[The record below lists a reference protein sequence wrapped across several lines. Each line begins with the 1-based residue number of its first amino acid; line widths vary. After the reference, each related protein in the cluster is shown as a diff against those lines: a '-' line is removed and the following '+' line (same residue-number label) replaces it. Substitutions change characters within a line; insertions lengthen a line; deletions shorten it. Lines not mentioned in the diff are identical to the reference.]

1 MPPKK
6 PPAKPSAQQSKSQAL
21 VTTGPKEV
29 VHKKTHSKR
38 DADGHKPTTARAL
51 VLRNGKYGSM
61 GTGEV
66 ILATK
71 MSGRE
76 KLELLAGMKMHI
88 VARKGECSSSAQR
101 GFGRELRTGFSDAFQ
116 CPEGYENCRG
126 SVHRYAIY
134 ETRLHPAYR
143 VLTQRGWMKFRIL
156 KILSFFIIRSSQRR
170 RLVSHSCLQSPARR
184 SSNARIL

>member
-6 PPAKPSAQQSKSQAL
+6 PPAKQQAQSKSQAL

-38 DADGHKPTTARAL
+38 DADGNKPTTARAL

-61 GTGEV
+61 GTGEM

-76 KLELLAGMKMHI
+76 KLELLAG
-88 VARKGECSSSAQR
+88 
-101 GFGRELRTGFSDAFQ
+101 TD
-116 CPEGYENCRG
+116 
-126 SVHRYAIY
+126 VH
-134 ETRLHPAYR
+134 
-143 VLTQRGWMKFRIL
+143 VD
-156 KILSFFIIRSSQRR
+156 
-170 RLVSHSCLQSPARR
+170 V
-184 SSNARIL
+184 